1 MPREKPAYRD
11 NVERIKEMFPDKELL
26 KPGDVAKFA
35 GCSVR
40 TVRRR
45 FDLSKG
51 YISVASLAREI
62 S

>member
-1 MPREKPAYRD
+1 MAREKPTYRD
-11 NVERIKEMFPDKELL
+11 NLERIKEMFPDKELL
-26 KPGDVAKFA
+26 KPGDVARFA

-45 FDLSKG
+45 FDMSKG
-51 YISVASLAREI
+51 YISVANLARAI